1 MALFRKYRA
10 ALAAFVLMFSMAI
23 TTTALSF
30 FVVPVCSELGLSRG
44 SFTVYYSF
52 LTASGAA
59 AAPFLGQVIQKR
71 GIRSILSVGPIWV
84 CTGLFLFSF
93 SGKLWM
99 FYAVAAVM
107 GVFGTACVSLCAPII
122 VQQSYERSRAS
133 GILGIVM
140 SGSGLGGMVLS
151 LFLPG
156 LIEALGWRWGYRFL
170 GILWLVLGSC
180 SRLLLGK
187 ETIGS
192 AAVQRREETE
202 GMTRTSALRDPRLYL
217 LTLVMFILS
226 AACGIQTQLPP
237 LLSGYGFGTAQVS
250 SMVSFFT
257 ASLAGG
263 KIAQGLLYSK
273 IGPRRGGLPVLAA
286 FSVGFLLLQMPG
298 FTVAALAM
306 LAVGMGSVTTLM
318 PTLTRSVFDSRS
330 YAAIWS
336 ILSTASNVG
345 TLIAAPLY
353 GTVYDISGSYGPA
366 LVASFLGLAIC
377 SVLLHMTLRKE

>member
-1 MALFRKYRA
+1 
-10 ALAAFVLMFSMAI
+10 
-23 TTTALSF
+23 
-30 FVVPVCSELGLSRG
+30 
-44 SFTVYYSF
+44 
-52 LTASGAA
+52 
-59 AAPFLGQVIQKR
+59 
-71 GIRSILSVGPIWV
+71 
-84 CTGLFLFSF
+84 
-93 SGKLWM
+93 
-99 FYAVAAVM
+99 
-107 GVFGTACVSLCAPII
+107 
-122 VQQSYERSRAS
+122 
-133 GILGIVM
+133 M

-202 GMTRTSALRDPRLYL
+202 GMTRTPALRDPRLYL

-257 ASLAGG
+257 AALAGG

-273 IGPRRGGLPVLAA
+273 IGPSKGGILVVAA